1 MGGPGAGLG
10 LSTADAS
17 RPSAR
22 PQGAPRGLLLL
33 PLPWSLAMAV
43 LAARVDTW
51 TSATGPLR
59 WVVLV
64 IALGLGVAAG
74 APEQVWRPVAR
85 SVQLGQLA
93 RRYRNT
99 IWAALFLLAVAVARP
114 PAWGAALDAVVLC
127 GYLVSL
133 DVVTAGA
140 PIRARVGRAA
150 FAVSVAVL
158 AAGTAAIVA
167 VPRFGASWPRVP
179 AAVAAGLVV
188 LLVLVPMR
196 LTYGARSADGPP
208 APPTPTTPERHG
220 PGAWPRD

>member
-1 MGGPGAGLG
+1 M
-10 LSTADAS
+10 
-17 RPSAR
+17 
-22 PQGAPRGLLLL
+22 
-33 PLPWSLAMAV
+33 
-43 LAARVDTW
+43 
-51 TSATGPLR
+51 
-59 WVVLV
+59 
-64 IALGLGVAAG
+64 
-74 APEQVWRPVAR
+74 WRPVAR

-196 LTYGARSADGPP
+196 LTHGARPADGPP
-208 APPTPTTPERHG
+208 ARRPPPRRSGTG
-220 PGAWPRD
+220 PGRGRATEDVAARGQGAADASAAGRGLHTGRSARMMGASRARAVALAAVRVSIQRGSAP